1 MKIFYK
7 IYYFLFGI
15 YRIFF
20 PIIYFSNYVDTNFKK
35 FKANKI
41 RYSKNIEIFYEHFKS
56 TIPYNEI
63 KRVFPKNIFLKILNK
78 NFVFRFS

>member
-15 YRIFF
+15 YRKFF

-41 RYSKNIEIFYEHFKS
+41 GYSKNIEIFYEHFKS

-63 KRVFPKNIFLKILNK
+63 KRVFPVSLLDNSVANLIL
-78 NFVFRFS
+78 